1 VQSATVRVRSG
12 TLGDDVHPSEEHA
25 RRHAEEASGGYT
37 PVRDLA
43 VQGGRQRARDYVSA
57 NGVCAICIG
66 TIAKRALEVH
76 YQPIVDL
83 HSGGVIGVEALARF
97 AHRPVRP
104 PDAWFLEASSVGLGI
119 ELEVVALELALQQ
132 MHRLPPEIYMSLNV
146 SVEALMSDAFQEIL
160 EDVPAERI
168 VLEVTEHIPIDDY
181 AAFGKSIEGLRSE
194 GVRLAV
200 DDAGAGFA
208 SLRHVV
214 DFQPEIIKL
223 DIGLIRGIDADPA
236 RQALARALLTFA
248 RETYDATVVAE
259 GIETAGEL
267 EMLRQLGCP
276 QGQGFLLGRPARL
289 SLRLPVPAV
298 GDLLSIPDGAL
309 TPALTSQSLNRYLA
323 ALR

>member
-1 VQSATVRVRSG
+1 M
-12 TLGDDVHPSEEHA
+12 
-25 RRHAEEASGGYT
+25 
-37 PVRDLA
+37 
-43 VQGGRQRARDYVSA
+43 
-57 NGVCAICIG
+57 
-66 TIAKRALEVH
+66 
-76 YQPIVDL
+76 
-83 HSGGVIGVEALARF
+83 
-97 AHRPVRP
+97 
-104 PDAWFLEASSVGLGI
+104 GLGI

-132 MHRLPPEIYMSLNV
+132 MHRLPSEIYMSLNV
-146 SVEALMSDAFQEIL
+146 SVEALMSDAFREIL

-181 AAFGKSIEGLRSE
+181 AAFGESVEGLRSE

-267 EMLRQLGCP
+267 EMLRRLGCP
-276 QGQGFLLGRPARL
+276 QGQGFLLGRPERL
-289 SLRLPVPAV
+289 SVGLSVPAI
-298 GDLLSIPDGAL
+298 GDLLSFPDDTL
-309 TPALTSQSLNRYLA
+309 DPALSSRSLHRYLA
-323 ALR
+323 ALH